1 MTEAM
6 SLAGGADGSQQ
17 PHTIQRAMGVRRLKV
32 SKIGTVTLS
41 VLHRR
46 FKLYV
51 GIAYT
56 GERVAVRVSSDDSEA
71 VAYDSTGAELARY
84 AIDPSKQ
91 YLKRAV
97 KLDR

>member
-1 MTEAM
+1 MTESM
-6 SLAGGADGSQQ
+6 SLACGADGSQQ
-17 PHTIQRAMGVRRLKV
+17 THTIQASNNRVRRLKV
-32 SKIGTVTLS
+32 GKIGTVTLS

-51 GIAYT
+51 GIVHA

-71 VAYDSTGAELARY
+71 IAYDSTGAELARY
-84 AIDPSKQ
+84 VIDPSKQ

-97 KLDR
+97 ELD

>member
-1 MTEAM
+1 M
-6 SLAGGADGSQQ
+6 SIACVADGSQQ
-17 PHTIQRAMGVRRLKV
+17 PQTVQASNNRVRRLKV

-51 GIAYT
+51 GIVHA
-56 GERVAVRVSSDDSEA
+56 GERVAVHVSSDDSEA
-71 VAYDSTGAELARY
+71 VAYDSTGVELARY

-91 YLKRAV
+91 YLKRAAT
-97 KLDR
+97 LD

>member
-1 MTEAM
+1 MTESM

-17 PHTIQRAMGVRRLKV
+17 PHTVQASNGARRLKV

-51 GIAYT
+51 GIAHA

-71 VAYDSTGAELARY
+71 VAYDSTGVELARY
-84 AIDPSKQ
+84 VIDPSKQ

-97 KLDR
+97 ELD